1 MSKFKMLYKAMY
13 DDLKDADM
21 LSEYACELREH
32 HPEDKSLADELMKY
46 AKYRL
51 EHFTEF
57 HKIFVTEA
65 KKLTDAAAHKSK
77 VDECLWEV
85 THENSQEWE
94 GKIAERIKKY

>member
-21 LSEYACELREH
+21 LSEYACELREK

-51 EHFTEF
+51 EHFMEF
-57 HKIFVTEA
+57 HKLFVTEA
-65 KKLTDAAAHKSK
+65 KKTADSTHKTK

-85 THENSQEWE
+85 THENLQEWE
-94 GKIAERIKKY
+94 EGIAARIKKY

>member
-1 MSKFKMLYKAMY
+1 MSKFKMIYKAMY

-21 LSEYACELREH
+21 LSEYACELREK

-51 EHFTEF
+51 EHFMEF
-57 HKIFVTEA
+57 HKLFVAEA
-65 KKLTDAAAHKSK
+65 MKAADLTHKSK

-85 THENSQEWE
+85 THENLQEWE
-94 GKIAERIKKY
+94 HEIAERIKKY

>member
-21 LSEYACELREH
+21 LSEYACELREK
-32 HPEDKSLADELMKY
+32 HPEDKPLADELMKY

-51 EHFTEF
+51 EHFMEF
-57 HKIFVTEA
+57 HKLFVTEA
-65 KKLTDAAAHKSK
+65 KKTADLTHKTK

-85 THENSQEWE
+85 THENLQEWE
-94 GKIAERIKKY
+94 EGIAARIKKY

>member
-21 LSEYACELREH
+21 LSEYACKLREK

-51 EHFTEF
+51 EHFMEF
-57 HKIFVTEA
+57 HKIFVSEAMKETENVS
-65 KKLTDAAAHKSK
+65 KTK

-85 THENSQEWE
+85 THENLQDWKKDVE
-94 GKIAERIKKY
+94 ERIKKY